1 MDSAQKKVILNF
13 LSEVG
18 DEDYKGGFSASEIG
32 SVLRVEHASPVD
44 MRIVSGSIR
53 NTLDLGDPHPGT
65 GVRPLGKSL
74 HKKISAMRRIGGESR
89 ESFVFEWTV
98 PGCPGADIVIKSPR
112 RHTRSGSLIREYFMG
127 ASLLNTIRNTI
138 PTIVYTIGAFS
149 CPIEWKNNSFQNTDS
164 ENIYIM
170 YEKIGGESVRALLQ
184 SAKLTFKDWLI
195 LFTQLLIT
203 LEVAQRQAGFTHFD
217 LHTEN
222 VMVRNLVSPYN
233 VMLDQ
238 DTYSVTKSALSPV
251 IIDFGH
257 ACVDYAGDF
266 IASFEHPNHGMLAFT
281 VPGYDMYKFLVSSL
295 NSAKGNLRNDIH
307 SLFAFYGADDPYGI
321 ADTPASVTDATSQY
335 CREATFSPVATHT
348 PQEFLE
354 WIMAN
359 RRFKKLLTKTV
370 TRNPRTAFAPLTS
383 PKHAT
388 LEHIESA
395 LTLTRAS
402 LDSYTLK
409 MYHIRAIEQYS
420 ERVDNLPLM
429 GVFADELQNLRL
441 DALPL
446 VVKDYEMLEQAFQIH
461 TPLTDPSDILV
472 IPIRSPCEKKSVDV
486 GDLATFIQTITPYL
500 QFYYTIIE
508 LKLEPLI
515 PWTNRF
521 KTSEQFQFYSTHG
534 TKVRRVI
541 RWAAVLKS
549 SIRRQ

>member
-18 DEDYKGGFSASEIG
+18 DEDSKGGCSAS
-32 SVLRVEHASPVD
+32 VLHVEHTSPAD
-44 MRIVSGSIR
+44 MRVVSGSIR
-53 NTLDLGDPHPGT
+53 SRLDLGYPHPGT

-74 HKKISAMRRIGGESR
+74 HEKFSAMRRIGGESR

-98 PGCPGADIVIKSPR
+98 PGCPGVDIVVKSPR
-112 RHTRSGSLIREYFMG
+112 RQTRNASLIREYFMG
-127 ASLLNTIRNTI
+127 VSLLNTIRNTI
-138 PTIVYTIGAFS
+138 PTMVYTIGAFS
-149 CPIEWKNNSFQNTDS
+149 CPIEWRNNSFQTTDS
-164 ENIYIM
+164 ENIYVM
-170 YEKIGGESVRALLQ
+170 YEKIGGESVRTLLQ
-184 SAKLTFKDWLI
+184 SGKLTFKDWLI

-203 LEVAQRQAGFTHFD
+203 LELAQRQAGFTHFD

-238 DTYSVTKSALSPV
+238 DTYSVTKCTLSPV

-295 NSAKGNLRNDIH
+295 NSATGNLRNNIH
-307 SLFAFYGADDPYGI
+307 SLFAFYGTDDPYGI

-354 WIMAN
+354 WIMDN
-359 RRFKKLLTKTV
+359 RRLKKLLVKTV
-370 TRNPRTAFAPLTS
+370 TRNSRAAFAPLTS

-388 LEHIESA
+388 LKHIQSA
-395 LTLTRAS
+395 LALTRAS
-402 LDSYTLK
+402 SDSYTIK

-420 ERVDNLPLM
+420 ERVDNFPLM
-429 GVFADELQNLRL
+429 GAFADEIQSLRL

-446 VVKDYEMLEQAFQIH
+446 VAKDRDMLEQAFQIP
-461 TPLTDPSDILV
+461 TPRPDPSDILV
-472 IPIRSPCEKKSVDV
+472 IPIRSSCEKKSVDV
-486 GDLATFIQTITPYL
+486 SDLATFIQTITPYL

-508 LKLEPLI
+508 LNLEPLI

-541 RWAAVLKS
+541 RWAAVLRS